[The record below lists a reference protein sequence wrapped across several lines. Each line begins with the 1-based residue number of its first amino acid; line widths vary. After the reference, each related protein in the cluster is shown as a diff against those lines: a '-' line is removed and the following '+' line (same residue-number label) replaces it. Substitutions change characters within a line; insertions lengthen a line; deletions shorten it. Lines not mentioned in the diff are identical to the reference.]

1 MRVFVAGAT
10 GALGRRLVPKLVE
23 NGHQVTGTTRSESKA
38 DMVRALGGEPAVLD
52 ALDKNAVKRA
62 VEAASPDVIVH
73 ELTAIDSI
81 GSNMRRFDRVFAA
94 TNRLRTEGTDNL
106 LAAAPGAR
114 FVAQSY
120 AGWPFERT
128 GGPVKTEDDPLDA
141 NPPPPVRLHHG

>member
-62 VEAASPDVIVH
+62 VEAASRG
-73 ELTAIDSI
+73 
-81 GSNMRRFDRVFAA
+81 GSPPCSTRW
-94 TNRLRTEGTDNL
+94 T
-106 LAAAPGAR
+106 
-114 FVAQSY
+114 
-120 AGWPFERT
+120 RT
-128 GGPVKTEDDPLDA
+128 GSSAPSRRRAPTSSSMS
-141 NPPPPVRLHHG
+141 